1 MAAVH
6 KLPRGE
12 LAFPPGIEPPT
23 TEKAWHAIRMGGIG
37 ASEASAVVGLNPY
50 MSNLDLWRIKTGRK
64 AAADISSKPC
74 VRYGH
79 AAEAPLRELFALD
92 YPEYRVSYGGKY
104 DMVFHPQHLF
114 IRATLDGR
122 LEEVATGRR
131 GVYEGKTT
139 EILRSMQMEKWSRL
153 DPATGRH
160 EPCLPDNYYIQ
171 VLHQLLATGW
181 DFAVLSAQLKRMFSS
196 EVRCETRRYTI
207 ERAEAQV
214 QADLDYLMEEELRF
228 WRCVETD
235 QEPPLRLPEI

>member
-1 MAAVH
+1 MPAVY
-6 KLPRGE
+6 KIPRRE
-12 LAFPPGIEPPT
+12 LVFPAGMEPPT
-23 TEKAWHAIRMGGIG
+23 TERAWHEIRRGGIG

-114 IRATLDGR
+114 LRATLDGR
-122 LEEVATGRR
+122 IEELATGRR

-139 EILRSMQMEKWSRL
+139 EILRSMQLEKWSRL

-181 DFAVLSAQLKRMFSS
+181 DFAVLNAQLKRVFDG
-196 EVRCETRRYTI
+196 EVRCETRRYII
-207 ERAEAQV
+207 ERAEV
-214 QADLDYLMEEELRF
+214 QTDLDYLLDEELRF
-228 WRCVETD
+228 WDYVKADR
-235 QEPPLRLPEI
+235 EPPLRLPEI